1 MKQAFIAILVIA
13 LGLSWLWFWTVL
25 EAPDSGS
32 GGDKQIL
39 ASDMV
44 SVWIN
49 ELIGSPDE
57 AHYYQLAGLW
67 NASHPDV
74 HIKMAVM
81 SHSGYQSKL
90 RVALAT
96 GQPPDVYLSGYADI
110 DTLQYSGKVSDLSVP
125 IPEAFLPDA
134 ALEGMGPLVRRAITR
149 DGRPTAFP
157 IYRYA
162 YGGVILA
169 NRGMLTAAGYDDA
182 AVRENGWT
190 VDAFRDACKRMTRDS
205 DGDGN
210 IDTWG
215 FGAALIHVQQLF
227 IDEFGPGIWGRDVS
241 LRHFLYLEPPSQE
254 WKLHPGLTEDKV
266 AEVFALFDHLLNIDK
281 SWNPA
286 TLGMNWNE
294 INEELIT
301 RRTLG
306 MTFGESPWSAKLWRE
321 TWEADHA
328 RGATQGDEP
337 PDLTVIWMPTRESG
351 TWPAPRA
358 GVLGFSV
365 LKQIPY
371 KGDAHTENAL
381 RVAKFLSDPA
391 HLARSQLRRF
401 RHLPPDTRA
410 FAQLFPELVPT
421 DDPWVQFYTKVM
433 ESEIPVVEE
442 PLSPGDPATARY
454 AVLRLAIDR
463 WFEKEGKGYI
473 EQVIYHRLTP
483 RDAAKQFME
492 GLRAAVTAA
501 TQSLPDTEE
510 DSSRRDAETQRK
522 ES

>member
-1 MKQAFIAILVIA
+1 MKQAAIVILVIT

-25 EAPDSGS
+25 ESPGEGAVSNG
-32 GGDKQIL
+32 QAT
-39 ASDMV
+39 ASDTIT
-44 SVWIN
+44 VWIN

-67 NASHPDV
+67 NTTNPNV

-125 IPEAFLPDA
+125 IPESFLSNA
-134 ALEGMGPLVRRAITR
+134 TLEGMGPLVRRAITR

-169 NRGMLTAAGYDDA
+169 NRAMLSAAGFDDA
-182 AVRENGWT
+182 NLREIGWT
-190 VDAFRDACKRMTRDS
+190 VDAFRDACKRMTRDT
-205 DGDGN
+205 DGDGD

-241 LRHFLYLEPPSQE
+241 LRHFLHLDPNSQE
-254 WKLHPGLTEDKV
+254 WGIHPGLTEEKV
-266 AEVFALFDHLLNIDK
+266 AEVLTLFDQLLNVDK

-337 PDLTVIWMPTRESG
+337 PDLTVIWMPTREPG
-351 TWPAPRA
+351 MWPAPRA

-365 LKQIPY
+365 LKQSPY

-401 RHLPPDTRA
+401 RHLPPDTQA
-410 FAQLFPELVPT
+410 FARLFPELVPA

-442 PLSPGDPATARY
+442 PLSPGDPATAQY
-454 AVLRLAIDR
+454 AILRLAIDQ
-463 WFEKEGKGYI
+463 WFEKEGRGLI
-473 EQVIYHRLTP
+473 EQVIYQRLTP
-483 RDAAKQFME
+483 HDAAKKFMD

-501 TQSLPDTEE
+501 TQSLPDTGENP
-510 DSSRRDAETQRK
+510 SRKDAETQR
-522 ES
+522 